1 MTLQI
6 EAPQATNYPRQPL
19 DHLDAL
25 WVQIGGTLC
34 NLTCSHCFVSS
45 GPTNHNHPMMSRAEV
60 ATRVGEALAL
70 GVKEVYFTGGE
81 PFLHPQ
87 LLDVLED
94 TLPHVPCTVLTNG
107 TLFSGARLGALAR
120 LTRAARYSLEIR
132 VSLDG
137 DRAEIHDAFRGAG
150 SFARVIDGLVR
161 CEAHGLLPIVTV
173 TRTSG
178 DDEAALRHR
187 VWTMLRAVPLA
198 RPRIKLLPMFRLGR
212 EVERSGPPGPGESLA
227 GVPQD
232 LVAAARLQ
240 CAGCR
245 AVTARGIHVCPLLV
259 EEPGGLIADR
269 LDQALGDFELQH
281 AACST
286 CFATGM
292 TCANG

>member
-1 MTLQI
+1 VTLQI
-6 EAPQATNYPRQPL
+6 EAPQTPDYPRQSL

-45 GPTNHNHPMMSRAEV
+45 SPTNLNHPMMSRDQV
-60 ATRVGEALAL
+60 AARVVEALAF

-94 TLPHVPCTVLTNG
+94 TLPHMPCTVLTNG
-107 TLFSGARLGALAR
+107 TLFSSARLEALGR
-120 LTRAARYSLEIR
+120 LTREARHSLEIR

-150 SFARVIDGLVR
+150 SFARVIDGLIR

-173 TRTSG
+173 TRASV
-178 DDEAALRHR
+178 DDEATLHDR
-187 VWTMLRAVPLA
+187 VLTMLRAVPLA

-212 EVERSGPPGPGESLA
+212 EAQRSGPPGPGDSLA
-227 GVPQD
+227 GLPQE
-232 LVAAARLQ
+232 LIASARLQ

-245 AVTARGIHVCPLLV
+245 AVTSRGIHVCPLLV
-259 EEPGGLIADR
+259 DEPGGLIADR
-269 LDQALGDFELQH
+269 LDQALGAFELRH